1 MKKKIVVEGNRAKGS
16 GTLVLRGNI
25 WHARWM
31 VNGQIYTRSTKCT
44 DKDDAEK
51 KLAEFVKP
59 FQEETTLEI
68 IENLAAKVRVQEKR
82 IAEAKK
88 EVKTKEQEKIRIDC
102 LLDVYMS
109 DVSTGNIALNTQRG
123 YTAKIRKFQK
133 FVNKKY
139 VYEVTQ
145 EDATKFLEFLKT
157 EVAEILFNCALV
169 FLRTSFGMAMK
180 KDHRIK
186 TNVWEGFSKL
196 KVDKS
201 HSRRALTNEEIDKL
215 VEIAKTTTKFRCNDC
230 IALLFQVGI
239 YTGLRKSDCCS
250 LKWSEVDFDANM
262 IRKLPKKTKRTGK
275 LARVPIHPKLKEIL
289 LSLKREGEYV
299 NPHAYRMYGTDEL
312 DGYIKTVFDEAGIT
326 TSAKDENGKLK
337 FITGFH
343 ALRTSFVSNCAR
355 DGIPLNVIQTMV
367 AHSRI
372 DMTMDYT
379 RTNEDDLRLPDFD
392 EVKVSLKKST
402 YELLKSKVGENQT
415 IDDFIMSLLKDE
427 HHGNQ

>member
-1 MKKKIVVEGNRAKGS
+1 M
-16 GTLVLRGNI
+16 
-25 WHARWM
+25 
-31 VNGQIYTRSTKCT
+31 
-44 DKDDAEK
+44 
-51 KLAEFVKP
+51 
-59 FQEETTLEI
+59 
-68 IENLAAKVRVQEKR
+68 
-82 IAEAKK
+82 
-88 EVKTKEQEKIRIDC
+88 
-102 LLDVYMS
+102 
-109 DVSTGNIALNTQRG
+109 
-123 YTAKIRKFQK
+123 
-133 FVNKKY
+133 
-139 VYEVTQ
+139 YEVTQ

-157 EVAEILFNCALV
+157 EVAEIPFNCALV